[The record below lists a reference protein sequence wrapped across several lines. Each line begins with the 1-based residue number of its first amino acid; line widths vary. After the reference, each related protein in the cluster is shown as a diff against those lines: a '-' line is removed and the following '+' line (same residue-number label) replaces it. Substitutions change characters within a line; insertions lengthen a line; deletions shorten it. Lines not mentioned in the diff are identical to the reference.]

1 MLTSIRNWAAFAVS
15 VWALF
20 WLQPASAVRNL
31 DFWLPTASVALVAV
45 VWAWTLPAQ
54 NAPSRRESIV
64 DGIFLTALVAAIAAL
79 RYVPALSTL
88 LTRTRPPEITTVLAA
103 VVLVLG
109 ICAAA
114 ARVRGPRAWA
124 AGLGLLIALL
134 VLQKFAPTSEVISV
148 VLRSLQG
155 QSAAQASAL
164 DWRWLGFSY
173 IAFRLMSVLRDRA
186 FGRLPAMRLR
196 EFVTYAV
203 FAPALPA
210 GPIDRPDR
218 FLKDLRA
225 PYAPNLAL
233 LAEAGE
239 RLLIG
244 AFKKFAL
251 ADTLALIALSDA
263 NAAHLR
269 TGWAWLP
276 VYAYA
281 LRIYFDFSGYTDMAL
296 GIGRLLGVRLPEN
309 FATPYFKPNLT
320 QFWNSWHMSLSQWFR
335 AYWFNPLT
343 RALRVRGWEQ
353 APIVLLGQVSTM
365 MFIALWHGVT
375 TNFALWGAWHSV
387 GLFVHNRWADFA
399 RGRSSFVSENPAL
412 QRAVN
417 VVGTI
422 MTFHFVA
429 LGWVWFALSTPAAA
443 LHVLRALL
451 FLP

>member
-1 MLTSIRNWAAFAVS
+1 MITQIRNWTAFAVS
-15 VWALF
+15 VAALF

-31 DFWLPTASVALVAV
+31 DFWLPIASITIAAV
-45 VWAWTLPAQ
+45 IWAWTLPPSG
-54 NAPSRRESIV
+54 APTRRESTIDVIV
-64 DGIFLTALVAAIAAL
+64 LALIVCAIGAL

-88 LTRTRPPEITTVLAA
+88 LTRTRPPDITAILPAL
-103 VVLVLG
+103 LVAIAL
-109 ICAAA
+109 CAGVS
-114 ARVRGPRAWA
+114 RIRSGRAWA
-124 AGLGLLIALL
+124 VAVGLLIALL
-134 VLQKFAPTSEVISV
+134 LLQKFTPTSEAASAA
-148 VLRSLQG
+148 LRTLQG
-155 QSAAQASAL
+155 QSAAQATAL

-186 FGRLPAMRLR
+186 QGRLPAMRLR
-196 EFVTYAV
+196 EFMTYAV

-218 FLKDLRA
+218 FLRDLRS
-225 PYAPNLAL
+225 PYTPGLAL
-233 LAEAGE
+233 ILEAGE

-251 ADTLALIALSDA
+251 ADTLALVALSDA
-263 NAAHLR
+263 NAMHLR
-269 TGWAWLP
+269 VGWAWLP

-296 GIGRLLGVRLPEN
+296 GVARLFGVRLPEN
-309 FATPYFKPNLT
+309 FAAPYFKPNLT

-343 RALRVRGWEQ
+343 RALRIRKWEP
-353 APIVLLGQVSTM
+353 APIVLLGQVTTM
-365 MFIALWHGVT
+365 MFIALWHGVAA
-375 TNFALWGAWHSV
+375 NFALWGVWHSV

-399 RGRSSFVSENPAL
+399 RGRLAFVSERERL

-417 VVGTI
+417 VIGAAL
-422 MTFHFVA
+422 TFHFVA
-429 LGWVWFALSTPAAA
+429 LGWVWFALSSPAAA